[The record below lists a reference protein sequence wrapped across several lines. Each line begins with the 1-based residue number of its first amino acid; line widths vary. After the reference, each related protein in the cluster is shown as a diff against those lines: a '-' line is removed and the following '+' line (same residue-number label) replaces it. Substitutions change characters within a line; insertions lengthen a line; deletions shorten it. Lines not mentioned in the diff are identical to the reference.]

1 VFTNSD
7 DNRNYSAL
15 EVVHDTTDDIQAYI
29 HSSNGD
35 KIYQGIK
42 DQGTV
47 LTCMIKY
54 QGELLNSDDSRYE
67 TNFEYYWFKMSSDGT
82 QTWNVYLDSN
92 GTLLYQELS
101 EENESIPLKSSS
113 RILPIKAADVDNVN
127 MFQCAIIDKVNAAM
141 VEQRAAY
148 ILNSPSEDDLI
159 AAAMVNSDLGIDE
172 NDNDALLNTAYEIN
186 ATNIANGTS
195 LKD

>member
-1 VFTNSD
+1 
-7 DNRNYSAL
+7 
-15 EVVHDTTDDIQAYI
+15 
-29 HSSNGD
+29 
-35 KIYQGIK
+35 
-42 DQGTV
+42 
-47 LTCMIKY
+47 
-54 QGELLNSDDSRYE
+54 
-67 TNFEYYWFKMSSDGT
+67 MSSDGT

-113 RILPIKAADVDNVN
+113 RILPIKATDVDNVN